1 MNCVWITG
9 FGYREYF
16 GQRGKV
22 LIILLCVRWYLVYNL
37 SLRNVKETMA
47 ERGIDLDHSTVHR

>member
-22 LIILLCVRWYLVYNL
+22 LIILLSGGEKAYQKKDI
-37 SLRNVKETMA
+37 KEA
-47 ERGIDLDHSTVHR
+47 IKVAKEA